1 MPQSQR
7 RNLHIRVLCSPV
19 TDERSTIGGNSVSG
33 AAQSCDIRARLGLAK
48 TTLQVNNTRKI
59 SKLDM
64 VHNDYCPAI
73 EVNPETYEVRA
84 DGHLLTCDP
93 AAELPMAQRYFL
105 F

>member
-1 MPQSQR
+1 M
-7 RNLHIRVLCSPV
+7 
-19 TDERSTIGGNSVSG
+19 SG